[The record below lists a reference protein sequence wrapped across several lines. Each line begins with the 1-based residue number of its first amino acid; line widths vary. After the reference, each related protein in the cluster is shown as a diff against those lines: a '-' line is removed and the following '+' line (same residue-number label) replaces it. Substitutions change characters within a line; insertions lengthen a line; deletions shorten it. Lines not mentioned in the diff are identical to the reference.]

1 MEAPTRKLIKGLTD
15 MVQIYSIRDSNHN
28 EFFKI
33 NTIGLLIK
41 MDKIRAFDIADLLDD
56 IFKKLDVKI
65 SEHYRP
71 MSVFGA
77 WFFLTEP
84 NTSDEFIRAYNK
96 YPHKESID
104 SLIAEI
110 GLYAQKA
117 GGYFQQIETLVA

>member
-1 MEAPTRKLIKGLTD
+1 
-15 MVQIYSIRDSNHN
+15 
-28 EFFKI
+28 
-33 NTIGLLIK
+33 
-41 MDKIRAFDIADLLDD
+41 
-56 IFKKLDVKI
+56 
-65 SEHYRP
+65 

-110 GLYAQKA
+110 GLYATKSWWLFSA
-117 GGYFQQIETLVA
+117 D